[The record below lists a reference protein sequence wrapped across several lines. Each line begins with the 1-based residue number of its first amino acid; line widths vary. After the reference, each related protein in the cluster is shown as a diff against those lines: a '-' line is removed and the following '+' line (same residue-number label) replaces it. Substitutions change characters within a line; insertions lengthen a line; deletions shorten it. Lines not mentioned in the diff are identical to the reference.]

1 MNSVHKWSGAAG
13 GVAPAAALAVEM
25 RAEERGFSGE
35 WALVILVLANLWW
48 TTLCLGGYRAETMV
62 VTGAV
67 NLATLALW
75 WAVGAWRRSG
85 IELRGPALAVL
96 PFLAFGAV
104 SAAWITPVPWLGWRE
119 WLGWAQ
125 MAAVFWVV
133 LQGVRTERA
142 RAVLFAGAAALG
154 VVAVGMAAY
163 QQLGDPGWLMMGR
176 RQAPQFL
183 GRSSGPFGIPN
194 SLAAFMNLLLPAM
207 VAMVFCRGA
216 GARQRVVCGYLA
228 VVFACG
234 LVLTMSRGGWLS
246 LGVALAAWPLLALR
260 GAARRWRWS
269 IGVVLVLAGALGA
282 LYLNAPRA
290 RERIDQLLRNK
301 GEVTR
306 AVMWR
311 AGWKLAQ
318 ERPLLGTGAGSYDV
332 LFERYRPPG
341 FRDDPQW
348 AHNDWLNTLSDY
360 GAVGFLLSFG
370 MAGLLVSAM
379 GRRPFQEAAA
389 AQGRAGGGGMEP
401 ALRSGLAVGL
411 LAFALQMLVDFN
423 LKIPALA
430 QAAAIAAALVA
441 APSGARPPGRWERG
455 VRVPWMT
462 GAVMAALLAVAIP
475 WWVVPVY
482 RAEALRC
489 AAREQLDRANRLPQG
504 GSGALPLLLAARDRL
519 ARAVRLD
526 PHNGQAW
533 SDLAETWLAEAR
545 LDPGRSEALGREAG
559 AAAAQALACSRAVPG
574 FWVRRARALDLQ
586 DRWRDAWADFTEALA
601 LAPRRSD
608 VWYAYARHLSL
619 HDPESARAA
628 LTTCLELD
636 PWNSP
641 ALAFKRRLENGCR

>member
-1 MNSVHKWSGAAG
+1 
-13 GVAPAAALAVEM
+13 
-25 RAEERGFSGE
+25 
-35 WALVILVLANLWW
+35 
-48 TTLCLGGYRAETMV
+48 
-62 VTGAV
+62 
-67 NLATLALW
+67 
-75 WAVGAWRRSG
+75 
-85 IELRGPALAVL
+85 
-96 PFLAFGAV
+96 
-104 SAAWITPVPWLGWRE
+104 
-119 WLGWAQ
+119 

-504 GSGALPLLLAARDRL
+504 GAARCRCFWRRGTAWPGLCGSTRTMDRRGRIL
-519 ARAVRLD
+519 PKHGLRKRGLTPGDRRRWGGRPGPRPRRRSHARARCPGSGCGARAPSTCRTGGATRGPISPKPSRLR
-526 PHNGQAW
+526 PGGPTFGMRMPGISACTIRR
-533 SDLAETWLAEAR
+533 A
-545 LDPGRSEALGREAG
+545 PGRR
-559 AAAAQALACSRAVPG
+559 
-574 FWVRRARALDLQ
+574 
-586 DRWRDAWADFTEALA
+586 
-601 LAPRRSD
+601 
-608 VWYAYARHLSL
+608 
-619 HDPESARAA
+619 
-628 LTTCLELD
+628 
-636 PWNSP
+636 
-641 ALAFKRRLENGCR
+641 